1 MIINN
6 CWWVHFL
13 GRHTLKWCVNEI
25 ILYLISLKARENMFI
40 NWKFLLQTMFDH
52 FEWVRRQREN
62 KLFKWIIFLAASS
75 KKPSITHEDV
85 NSIFLNRFINK
96 KNRFIFHW
104 NEQSLSFSEIILF
117 LHQIFYK
124 GLSKKL
130 ENWPTFYTGDL
141 FDMFISMLHI
151 YLEYVRNH
159 HYSLQVNTIIFIFL
173 NKSIF
178 SRI

>member
-96 KNRFIFHW
+96 KKIVLFFIETNNLFR
-104 NEQSLSFSEIILF
+104 LAKLFYFFIKFST
-117 LHQIFYK
+117 K
-124 GLSKKL
+124 
-130 ENWPTFYTGDL
+130 
-141 FDMFISMLHI
+141 
-151 YLEYVRNH
+151 V
-159 HYSLQVNTIIFIFL
+159 
-173 NKSIF
+173 
-178 SRI
+178 SRKN